1 MFEFLLAYCLFLLK
15 GVTILVLLM
24 VFLAFVTSLKSKKKL
39 SSIRF
44 ENLNHRKQDLEQSLL
59 EQFSKTGTKSAQ
71 LALKNFLKALKLKK
85 RMNKQS
91 EDQGKRCFVMSFQG
105 DLHASEVKT
114 LREEISAVLQVANID
129 DEVVLRIESPGGAVP
144 CYGLVA
150 SQMMRIKQSKIK
162 LTVCVDKI
170 AASGGYLAA
179 VVADRIL
186 AAPFAYIGS
195 IGVVLTMPNFHDFLK
210 NRDVDVVE
218 LTAGKHKR
226 SISSIGKLT
235 ADGKKHTSE
244 QLKAIHEQFKSL
256 VSAYRPQVEIE
267 NVATGDYWTAKAA
280 LGLGLVDELTTSDT
294 YIAELVSTSE
304 VWEVTTQKKKTLKS
318 MVSETTQALFS
329 SVLSVLQRQQTGV

>member
-15 GVTILVLLM
+15 GVTILILLM

-44 ENLNHRKQDLEQSLL
+44 ENLNHRKQDLNSHCLSSFQKQGLSLHSL
-59 EQFSKTGTKSAQ
+59 
-71 LALKNFLKALKLKK
+71 LKNFLKALKLKK